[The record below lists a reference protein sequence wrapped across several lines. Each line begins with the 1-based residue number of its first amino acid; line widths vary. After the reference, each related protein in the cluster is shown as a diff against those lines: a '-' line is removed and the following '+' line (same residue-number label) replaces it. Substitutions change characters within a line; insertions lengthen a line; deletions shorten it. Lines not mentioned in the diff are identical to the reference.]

1 MITFKEINEK
11 DFNILANIYGA
22 ISLDTRPNEN
32 WTYETSLSYIQY
44 FYSHQPDLFICA
56 YDDDIPIGAVMSTLK
71 PYYDGMHLIQTEV
84 FVSSDYEEQNIK
96 EKLLEM
102 HLKLASTKYHVSHIN
117 AITDNSSL
125 DWFNKIGLEPNSNL
139 IVLQGSLEN
148 CLQKIREEL

>member
-1 MITFKEINEK
+1 M
-11 DFNILANIYGA
+11 
-22 ISLDTRPNEN
+22 
-32 WTYETSLSYIQY
+32 QY
-44 FYSHQPDLFICA
+44 FYSHQYDLFICA
-56 YDDDIPIGAVMSTLK
+56 YNDDIAIGAVMSTLK

-102 HLKLASTKYHVSHIN
+102 HLKLASTKYHVSHICT
-117 AITDNSSL
+117 IIDNNSL

-139 IVLQGSLEN
+139 SVLQGSLEN